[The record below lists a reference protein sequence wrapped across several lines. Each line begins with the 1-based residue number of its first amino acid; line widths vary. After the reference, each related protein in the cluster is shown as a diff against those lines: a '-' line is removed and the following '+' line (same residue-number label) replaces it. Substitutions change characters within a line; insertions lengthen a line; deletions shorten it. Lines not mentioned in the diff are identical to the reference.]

1 MELLKAENLRYGYD
15 GKTILKDVSFSVN
28 EGDFICIVG
37 ENGSGKTTLVK
48 GILGILQSYEGKIQ
62 YSKELTKSH
71 IGYLSQQALH
81 RKDFPAS
88 VSEVVLSGTLGHSFF
103 GFGYSKAQRNIADK
117 VMEKVGITHLRKK
130 NFSELSGGQQQR
142 VLLARA
148 LCATKKLVLL
158 DEPTSALDPLITA
171 EFYTLL
177 KKLNKEGVAVLM
189 VSHDVSAAVKIAS
202 HIIHL
207 DSDSVFFG
215 TTHEYIH
222 SDKGRKLLVSGCPC
236 DACSHNPQR
245 EVRENA

>member
-15 GKTILKDVSFSVN
+15 GKTILKDVSFCVN

-37 ENGSGKTTLVK
+37 ENGSGKTTLIK
-48 GILGILQSYEGKIQ
+48 GLLGILQSYDGKIS
-62 YSKELTKSH
+62 YSKELLKSH
-71 IGYLSQQALH
+71 IGYLSQQTLH
-81 RKDFPAS
+81 SKDFPAS
-88 VSEVVLSGTLGHSFF
+88 VSEVVLSGTLNKSFF
-103 GFGYSKAQRNIADK
+103 GFGYSKSQRNNAED
-117 VMEKVGITHLRKK
+117 VMKKVGIEELKRK

-148 LCATKKLVLL
+148 LCATKKLLLL

-171 EFYTLL
+171 EFYSLL

-189 VSHDVSAAVKIAS
+189 VSHDVSAAVRIAS

-207 DSDSVFFG
+207 DTDSVFFG

-222 SDKGRKLLVSGCPC
+222 SPLGKKLLVSDCPC
-236 DACSHNPQR
+236 DACSHNPKR
-245 EVRENA
+245 EVQRNA